1 MSHTHTTCPRTTCSH
16 TTYTLL
22 HTQPHTP
29 LVHPQLVHAQLTH
42 TQLAHTQLVHAQ
54 LAHTQLVHT
63 QLTHT
68 QRVHTRLTHTQLTH
82 TQLAHTQITHAQL
95 AHTTCSHTTC
105 PGTTCRQAWHLVTS
119 TFPLRGR
126 RGPWRHGRAFCV
138 AGAAVIKLGWSP
150 RLFAWQAWHL
160 ATSTFTLRGRREPW
174 RHRPSLCVAG
184 KALGDIELGWCLTTP
199 SCTLRGRRGT
209 YGTGL
214 ALVAR
219 LGSFCSSQLFAW
231 QAWHL
236 ATSTCILCGR
246 RGPWRHR
253 HAVCMACVALMAL
266 GWLWWRLG
274 PLVAAAVCVAYTW
287 LLTTS
292 TFTLRGRHGTFGTG
306 LALVAR
312 LGPLVA
318 AAVCVPYVTLDDID
332 LHFAWQ
338 AWHLATSTCIL
349 HCRRGTWRH
358 RHAFCVPGVAL
369 MTLGWL
375 WWRLPWVLWSAWQ
388 ASLCVVGVAIGDID
402 LHFAWQA
409 WHLWHWAGS
418 GRVPGSFGRRGCL
431 RGRHGTWRH
440 RPSLCVAGLWRHR
453 ADVALDVAGVALMA
467 QGWLWWRAWV
477 VCLSRVFAW
486 QAWHLTTSTCIL
498 RGRCGPWRHRPSL
511 CAAGVALG
519 DIENNTFTRN
529 PFAHLT
535 WICISCTHRSSTIS
549 CLFPALPIPSS
560 PFFGYLLEEV
570 DMWGYPVL

>member
-1 MSHTHTTCPRTTCSH
+1 MA
-16 TTYTLL
+16 LM
-22 HTQPHTP
+22 
-29 LVHPQLVHAQLTH
+29 AQGWLWW
-42 TQLAHTQLVHAQ
+42 
-54 LAHTQLVHT
+54 
-63 QLTHT
+63 
-68 QRVHTRLTHTQLTH
+68 R
-82 TQLAHTQITHAQL
+82 
-95 AHTTCSHTTC
+95 
-105 PGTTCRQAWHLVTS
+105 AWVL
-119 TFPLRGR
+119 
-126 RGPWRHGRAFCV
+126 
-138 AGAAVIKLGWSP
+138 
-150 RLFAWQAWHL
+150 
-160 ATSTFTLRGRREPW
+160 
-174 RHRPSLCVAG
+174 
-184 KALGDIELGWCLTTP
+184 
-199 SCTLRGRRGT
+199 
-209 YGTGL
+209 
-214 ALVAR
+214 
-219 LGSFCSSQLFAW
+219 CSSQLFAW

-318 AAVCVPYVTLDDID
+318 AAVCVPYVTLDDMD
-332 LHFAWQ
+332 LH
-338 AWHLATSTCIL
+338 
-349 HCRRGTWRH
+349 
-358 RHAFCVPGVAL
+358 
-369 MTLGWL
+369 
-375 WWRLPWVLWSAWQ
+375 
-388 ASLCVVGVAIGDID
+388 
-402 LHFAWQA
+402 
-409 WHLWHWAGS
+409 
-418 GRVPGSFGRRGCL
+418 
-431 RGRHGTWRH
+431 
-440 RPSLCVAGLWRHR
+440 
-453 ADVALDVAGVALMA
+453 
-467 QGWLWWRAWV
+467 
-477 VCLSRVFAW
+477 FAW